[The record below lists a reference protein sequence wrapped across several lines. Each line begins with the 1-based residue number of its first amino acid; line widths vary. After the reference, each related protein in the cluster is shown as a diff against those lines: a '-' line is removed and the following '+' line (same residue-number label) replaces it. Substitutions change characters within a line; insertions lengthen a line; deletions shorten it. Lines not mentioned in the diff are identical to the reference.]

1 MENDEWWRGN
11 SLAFQRMFQQTS
23 PSQGSI
29 RLHRHFFFSFLF
41 SFAQG
46 ALALGLRRL
55 TSLLPCHH
63 WLDRFF
69 FSALASFILLTLFY
83 FPWLTPVFEGTILEI
98 ACTAVG
104 LPPCTATEEKKAN
117 GHAYLLTYYYVP
129 YYYSAD
135 LFWTPQLIKIQDD
148 LIKLN
153 ILHGSD
159 MHRTWIIK
167 DCPRDSTPFNSLPQ
181 ARNWSD
187 FPHGRN
193 MMKKKGAIRGFITQP
208 VLVHP

>member
-1 MENDEWWRGN
+1 MSGGGAIPWHFNGCFNKSALVRGQ
-11 SLAFQRMFQQTS
+11 FGCTS
-23 PSQGSI
+23 IFYFFP
-29 RLHRHFFFSFLF
+29 FFSFAL
-41 SFAQG
+41 G

-83 FPWLTPVFEGTILEI
+83 FPWLTPVFEGTILGI

-117 GHAYLLTYYYVP
+117 GHAYLLTYYVP